1 MLALYLAARR
11 GAGVLGCASRGL
23 TSQRGEFFVRSRGGV
38 DSRFG
43 TSTGLR
49 RLQREALE
57 VGLLQMLR
65 PLRIAASLLK
75 ELVLEG
81 AARRGGT

>member
-1 MLALYLAARR
+1 M
-11 GAGVLGCASRGL
+11 LGCASCR
-23 TSQRGEFFVRSRGGV
+23 TTTQRGEFGLGGV
-38 DSRFG
+38 CLLASNLG
-43 TSTGLR
+43 ASTGLR